1 MSYAQI
7 ADAIAARIAQATR
20 TPPPSRQVA
29 ARVLCAQARRLQIP
43 IDTGRLRA
51 SLVVP
56 GHPEQIVEV
65 QRTTTG
71 WSAALGS
78 RVPYAQYQLPRVRGS
93 AAQID
98 RAALGA
104 LLPQE
109 P

>member
-1 MSYAQI
+1 MSYAQVA
-7 ADAIAARIAQATR
+7 ADIAARIQRAVR
-20 TPPPSRQVA
+20 TPPPSRQAA
-29 ARVLCAQARRLQIP
+29 ARALCAQARRLQIP

-56 GHPEQIVEV
+56 GHPEQRVAV
-65 QRTTTG
+65 QRQPGG
-71 WSAALGS
+71 WSASLAS
-78 RVPYAQYQLPRVRGS
+78 TVPYAQYQIPRITGS
-93 AAQID
+93 AAQIE